1 MRYYNSDR
9 CVFDDENDPDE
20 LYESIIRDVEENFTE
35 KINWR
40 KADSVLDFIKEAI
53 DNDQD
58 PGEIFESACHQLEEL
73 GY

>member
-1 MRYYNSDR
+1 MTYYDSER
-9 CVFDDENDPDE
+9 CLFDDEYDPDE
-20 LYESIIRDVEENFTE
+20 IYDSIVKDVEQNFTE

-40 KADSVLDFIKEAI
+40 KANTVLDYIKEAVE
-53 DNDQD
+53 NDQD

>member
-1 MRYYNSDR
+1 MRYYDSER
-9 CVFDDENDPDE
+9 CQFDDENDPDE
-20 LYESIIRDVEENFTE
+20 LYDSIIRDVEENFTE

-40 KADSVLDFIKEAI
+40 KAKSVVDYIKEAI